1 LRLLSY
7 IQANSYKVIAMMKS
21 SALVLF
27 TLFLSGTCAALYTVE
42 GRQSLSVDS
51 FITLAVLQDESD
63 APADVKEKIK
73 LLESPDAN
81 ERATAACILG
91 ERRATAAIPALVK
104 LLGDDTPTQRVQC
117 GEGRARHGG
126 MRELERSSPGKQAA
140 EALAMIGTLAVEP
153 LLAVVKSN
161 DWRVRVNATCA
172 LGVIKDT
179 RTVAAVLESLKDQD
193 WRVRE
198 KAAWGLG
205 LKNDERVAE
214 ALSVALR
221 DSVWQVRR
229 QAAWALGLQ
238 GDERSVEALASALRD
253 EQSGVRQQAAWA
265 LGLKGDSRSVEA
277 LNRALQDQDWQV
289 RSQAAWALGLKG
301 GRSSVEP
308 LIAALKDE
316 QAHVRQQ
323 AAWALGLKG
332 DRRAYDA
339 LNAALQDSAA
349 PVRKNA
355 AWALRL
361 LRLKSGDLSA
371 EDFRKAKADAE
382 EPEDDPD
389 VEELN
394 ADVNAGGA
402 KP

>member
-1 LRLLSY
+1 
-7 IQANSYKVIAMMKS
+7 MMKR
-21 SALVLF
+21 SALVLVA
-27 TLFLSGTCAALYTVE
+27 LFFSVTCAALYTVE
-42 GRQSLSVDS
+42 GKQSLYADS
-51 FITLAVLQDESD
+51 FFTLAVAQDESD
-63 APADVKEKIK
+63 ASADVREKIK

-81 ERATAACILG
+81 ERASAACMLG
-91 ERRATAAIPALVK
+91 ELRATAAIPALVK
-104 LLGDDTPTQRVQC
+104 LLSDDTPTQRVQC
-117 GEGRARHGG
+117 GRGRSWRGP
-126 MRELERSSPGKQAA
+126 MKDLEKSSPGEQAA
-140 EALAMIGTLAVEP
+140 GALALIGAPAVEP
-153 LLAVVKSN
+153 LIGVAKSD
-161 DWRVRVNATCA
+161 DWRVRVNATWA
-172 LGVIKDT
+172 LGVIKDA
-179 RTVAAVLESLKDQD
+179 RTVAVVLEALKDQD

-205 LKNDERVAE
+205 LKEDERVAE
-214 ALSVALR
+214 ALGVALH
-221 DSVWQVRR
+221 DNAWQVRR

-238 GDERSVEALASALRD
+238 GDRRSVEALADALRD
-253 EQSGVRQQAAWA
+253 EQPSVRQQAAWA
-265 LGLKGDSRSVEA
+265 LGLKGDSRSVEP

-316 QAHVRQQ
+316 NARVRQQ

-361 LRLKSGDLSA
+361 MRLKSGELRP

-382 EPEDDPD
+382 EAEDDPD
-389 VEELN
+389 VDELN
-394 ADVNAGGA
+394 GDGNAGV
-402 KP
+402 PRPE

>member
-1 LRLLSY
+1 
-7 IQANSYKVIAMMKS
+7 
-21 SALVLF
+21 LF
-27 TLFLSGTCAALYTVE
+27 FSVTCAALYTVH
-42 GRQSLSVDS
+42 GKQSIYVDS
-51 FITLAVLQDESD
+51 FLTLAVVQEASD
-63 APADVKEKIK
+63 TPAEVKEKIK
-73 LLESPDAN
+73 LLESPDAQ
-81 ERATAACILG
+81 ERASAACVLG
-91 ERRATAAIPALVK
+91 ELRATAAIPALVK
-104 LLGDDTPTQRVQC
+104 LLGDDTPVQRVQC
-117 GEGRARHGG
+117 GQGRSWHGP
-126 MRELERSSPGKQAA
+126 MKELEKSSPGEQAA
-140 EALAMIGTLAVEP
+140 GALALIGAPAVEP
-153 LLAVVKSN
+153 LIAVVKSD
-161 DWRVRVNATCA
+161 DWRVRANATWA
-172 LGVIKDT
+172 LGVIKDA
-179 RTVAAVLESLKDQD
+179 RTVGAVLESLKDGD

-214 ALSVALR
+214 ALSAALQ
-221 DSVWQVRR
+221 DNAWQVRR

-238 GDERSVEALASALRD
+238 GDRRSVEALAAALRD

-265 LGLKGDSRSVEA
+265 LGLKGDSRSVEP

-316 QAHVRQQ
+316 NARVRQQ

-361 LRLKSGDLSA
+361 IRLKSGELRP

-382 EPEDDPD
+382 DSDDDPEVD
-389 VEELN
+389 ELN
-394 ADVNAGGA
+394 GDGRPGV
-402 KP
+402 PRPE